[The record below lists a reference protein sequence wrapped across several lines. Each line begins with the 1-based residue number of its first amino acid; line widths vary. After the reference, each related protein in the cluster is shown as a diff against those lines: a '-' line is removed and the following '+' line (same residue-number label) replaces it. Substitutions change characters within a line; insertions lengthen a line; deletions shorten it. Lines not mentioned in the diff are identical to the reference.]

1 MAINGE
7 SCILVLLY
15 SNTTFCST
23 SIKLYLTLTTQIKG
37 IKVELTSK
45 ESSAKLI
52 PLLVKRSK
60 GRPRK
65 NPKII
70 VFL

>member
-7 SCILVLLY
+7 SCILALPHG
-15 SNTTFCST
+15 NTTFRST
-23 SIKLYLTLTTQIKG
+23 FVKLYLTLTTQIKG
-37 IKVELTSK
+37 IKVELISE
-45 ESSAKLI
+45 ESFAKLI